1 MARSEVSLGELVE
14 AFAHHTAAQTDAIFR
29 GDAKTGNK
37 HANKRIAAF
46 KKLRAHGDAGR
57 DALTVLF
64 KHPRMDVRAMAA
76 AYLLRYQTMEAKAV
90 LVDISKGEGLAAF
103 GASEALKRWEE
114 GVWALDLAEVPAG
127 EGGNGPDNP
136 ASRGSSGKR

>member
-1 MARSEVSLGELVE
+1 MSLGELVE

-37 HANKRIAAF
+37 HASKRIAAF
-46 KKLRAHGDAGR
+46 KKLRAHGDSGR

-64 KHPRMDVRAMAA
+64 NHPRMDVRVMAA
-76 AYLLRYQTMEAKAV
+76 AYLLRHRTAEAKSV
-90 LVDISKGEGLAAF
+90 LVEISKGEGLAAF

-114 GVWALDLAEVPAG
+114 GVWALDPADVDVG
-127 EGGNGPDNP
+127 EGDDGPDKP
-136 ASRGSSGKR
+136 APRSASSKR